1 LTNVDSNDGARAHDL
16 IGRLAQLGNGPT
28 AALLAR
34 LEQRAESDGLL
45 DVSYTIVDSPFGP
58 LLVAA
63 TPEGLVRVAFER
75 EGHDAVLAELSA
87 SISPRILCS
96 ARRTEA
102 VVRQLDEYFGRRRRH
117 FDVAVDL
124 RLVTGFRRT
133 VLSHLREIAYGA
145 TATYAAVAAA
155 AGNAPAVRA
164 AASACSHN
172 PLPLV
177 IPCHRVVRSDGS
189 IGDYLGGADAKAAL
203 LEMERAA

>member
-1 LTNVDSNDGARAHDL
+1 LTNVDSNDAPGAHDL
-16 IGRLAQLGNGPT
+16 IGRLAQLSDVRT
-28 AALLAR
+28 AALHAR
-34 LEQRAESDGLL
+34 LEQRADADGLL
-45 DVSYTIVDSPFGP
+45 DVAYAIVDSPLGP

-63 TPEGLVRVAFER
+63 TPEGVVRVAFER
-75 EGHDAVLAELSA
+75 EGHDAVLTQLSA

-96 ARRTEA
+96 PRRTESVA
-102 VVRQLDEYFGRRRRH
+102 RQLDEYFGRRRRH
-117 FDVAVDL
+117 FDLVADL
-124 RLVTGFRRT
+124 RL
-133 VLSHLREIAYGA
+133 EIAYGA

-177 IPCHRVVRSDGS
+177 IPCHRVVRSDGG